1 MEASDGQPETLP
13 ARMLNEFVYCP
24 RLFYLEWV
32 QGEFVESAD
41 TLEGH
46 RTHRRVDEERGTLP
60 KAEEWAEG
68 LKVRARALSLSS
80 DRLGLVAKL
89 DLLEDEEGK
98 ACPVDYKRGH
108 GPEDG
113 DGIWDADR
121 IQLGVQMLLV
131 RENGYPCERGY
142 VYYAETRQR
151 VPLPWTEA
159 LESLV
164 METVVRAREVAAEG
178 RIPAPLVD
186 SPKCPRCSLVGI
198 CLPDEVGFLSRG
210 TKEAVS
216 VEVRPLLAAK
226 DDALPLYVQAQGAM
240 VAKQGDLLE
249 VRQKGAVMA
258 TARLLEVSQVSLFG
272 SVTVSAGALHEL
284 CERGVPVCHF
294 SFGGWF
300 YGITHGLSHKN
311 VELRLGQ
318 FRVAEDPQRALAIAR
333 GMISGKIRNC
343 RTLLRRN
350 HAGEI
355 QAVLGELARV
365 GDLADRVDSAET
377 LLALE
382 GAAAKSYFAHFGGL
396 LKTDED
402 GTARFDFSARNR
414 RPPTDPVNA
423 LLSFLYA
430 ILAKDATVALQSV
443 GFDPMLGFFHRPRY
457 GRPSLALDL
466 MEEFRPLVVDSAVL
480 SMINNRELAKSDFV
494 RRGGAVALTGEG
506 RKKVLAAYERR
517 MATEVKHPIFGYP
530 VSYRRLLEVQAR
542 LLSRHVQGEIPTYPA
557 FCTR

>member
-1 MEASDGQPETLP
+1 MSDSEAPELLP
-13 ARMLNEFVYCP
+13 ARMVNEFVYCS

-32 QGEFVESAD
+32 QGEFTESAE
-41 TLEGH
+41 TLDGH
-46 RTHRRVDEERGTLP
+46 RTHHQVDQERGSLP
-60 KAEEWAEG
+60 KAEEWAAG
-68 LKVRARALSLSS
+68 VKIRARALSLSS

-89 DLLEDEEGK
+89 DLLEDGEGK

-121 IQLGVQMLLV
+121 IQLGIQMLLV

-142 VYYAETRQR
+142 VYYAETKQR
-151 VPLPWTEA
+151 VALPWTEA
-159 LESLV
+159 LERLIL
-164 METVVRAREVAAEG
+164 ETVTQARRVAAEG
-178 RIPAPLVD
+178 RIPLPLVD

-198 CLPDEVGFLSRG
+198 CLPDEVGFLSHG
-210 TKEAVS
+210 PKENVH

-226 DDALPLYVQAQGAM
+226 EDALPLYVQAQGA
-240 VAKQGDLLE
+240 VVSKQGDLLE
-249 VRQKGAVMA
+249 VRQKGTMMA
-258 TARLLEVSQVSLFG
+258 TARLLDISQVSLFG
-272 SVTVSAGALHEL
+272 SVMVSAGALHEL

-311 VELRLGQ
+311 VELRLAQ
-318 FRVAEDPQRALAIAR
+318 FRVAEDPQRALAIASK
-333 GMISGKIRNC
+333 MIAGKVRNC

-350 HAGEI
+350 HTGEI
-355 QAVLGELARV
+355 QAVLRELARI
-365 GDLADRVDSAET
+365 GDLVDHADSTET

-382 GAAAKSYFAHFGGL
+382 GAAAKAYFAHFGGL
-396 LKTDED
+396 LKANEE
-402 GTARFDFSARNR
+402 GTSRFDFGARNR
-414 RPPTDPVNA
+414 RPPADPVNS

-430 ILAKDATVALQSV
+430 ILTKDVTVTLQSV

-466 MEEFRPLVVDSAVL
+466 MEEFRPLIADSTVL
-480 SMINNRELAKSDFV
+480 SMINNREVGESDFV
-494 RRGGAVALTGEG
+494 QRGGAVTLTGEG

-517 MATEVKHPIFGYP
+517 MGTEVKHPIFRYT

-542 LLSRHVQGEIPTYPA
+542 LLSRHVMGEIPVYPA

>member
-1 MEASDGQPETLP
+1 MIDSEAPELLP
-13 ARMLNEFVYCP
+13 ARMVNEFVYCP

-32 QGEFVESAD
+32 QGEFAESAE
-41 TLEGH
+41 TLDGH
-46 RTHRRVDEERGTLP
+46 RIHHRVDQERGSFP

-68 LKVRARALSLSS
+68 VKVRARALSLSS
-80 DRLGLVAKL
+80 DHLGLVAKL
-89 DLLEDEEGK
+89 DLLEDEEGR
-98 ACPVDYKRGH
+98 ACPIDYKRGH
-108 GPEDG
+108 GPGDG

-142 VYYAETRQR
+142 VYYAETKQR
-151 VPLPWTEA
+151 VALPWTEA
-159 LESLV
+159 LERLV
-164 METVVRAREVAAEG
+164 LETVTQARRVAAEG
-178 RIPAPLVD
+178 RIPLPLVD

-198 CLPDEVGFLSRG
+198 CLPDEVGFLSSG
-210 TKEAVS
+210 SKENVH

-226 DDALPLYVQAQGAM
+226 EDALPLYVQAQGA
-240 VAKQGDLLE
+240 VVSKQGDLLE
-249 VRQKGAVMA
+249 VRQKGTVMA
-258 TARLLEVSQVSLFG
+258 TARLLDISQVSLFG
-272 SVTVSAGALHEL
+272 SVMVSAGALHEL

-311 VELRLGQ
+311 VELRLAQ
-318 FRVAEDPQRALAIAR
+318 FRVAEDPQRALAIAAK
-333 GMISGKIRNC
+333 MIAGKVRNC

-350 HAGEI
+350 HTGEI
-355 QAVLGELARV
+355 QAVLRELARI
-365 GDLADRVDSAET
+365 GDLVDHADSTET

-382 GAAAKSYFAHFGGL
+382 GAAAKAYFAHFGGL
-396 LKTDED
+396 LKANEE
-402 GTARFDFSARNR
+402 GTSRFDFGARNR
-414 RPPTDPVNA
+414 RPPADPVNS

-430 ILAKDATVALQSV
+430 ILTKDVTVTLQSV

-466 MEEFRPLVVDSAVL
+466 MEEFRPLIADSTVL
-480 SMINNRELAKSDFV
+480 SMINNREVGESDFV
-494 RRGGAVALTGEG
+494 QRGGAVALTGEG

-517 MATEVKHPIFGYP
+517 MGTEVKHPIFRYT

-542 LLSRHVQGEIPTYPA
+542 LLSRHVMGEIPVYPA

>member
-1 MEASDGQPETLP
+1 MQASEGQPETLP

-32 QGEFVESAD
+32 QGEFAESAD
-41 TLEGH
+41 TLDGH
-46 RTHRRVDEERGTLP
+46 RTHRRVDEERGSLP
-60 KAEEWAEG
+60 KPEEWAEG
-68 LKVRARALSLSS
+68 LKVRASAFALSS

-89 DLLEDEEGK
+89 DLLEDDQGK
-98 ACPVDYKRGH
+98 ISPVDYKRGH
-108 GPEDG
+108 GPEEG

-142 VYYAETRQR
+142 IYYAETKQR
-151 VPLPWTEA
+151 VALSWTEA
-159 LESLV
+159 LEHLII
-164 METVVRAREVAAEG
+164 ETVARAREVAATG
-178 RIPAPLVD
+178 RIPLPLVD

-198 CLPDEVGFLSRG
+198 CLPDEVGLLSRG
-210 TKEAVS
+210 PREAVS
-216 VEVRPLLAAK
+216 IKVRPLLASK

-249 VRQKGAVMA
+249 IRQKGTVMA

-272 SVTVSAGALHEL
+272 SVIVSAGALHEL
-284 CERGVPVCHF
+284 CERGIPICHF

-311 VELRLGQ
+311 VELRIGQ
-318 FRVAEDPQRALAIAR
+318 FRVAENPQRALAIAR
-333 GMISGKIRNC
+333 GMISGKVRNC

-350 HAGEI
+350 HPGEI
-355 QAVLGELARV
+355 QAALGELARV
-365 GDLADRVDSAET
+365 GELVDTVDSAET

-382 GAAAKSYFAHFGGL
+382 GAAAKIYFAHFGNL

-402 GTARFDFSARNR
+402 GTAGFDFRARNR
-414 RPPTDPVNA
+414 RPPGDPVNA

-430 ILAKDATVALQSV
+430 ILAKDSAVTLQSV

-480 SMINNRELAKSDFV
+480 SMINNREVVKGDFV

-506 RKKVLAAYERR
+506 RKKVLSAYERR
-517 MATEVKHPIFGYP
+517 MATEVRHPIFGYTAN
-530 VSYRRLLEVQAR
+530 YRRLIEVQAR
-542 LLSRHVQGEIPTYPA
+542 LLSRHVMGEIPTYPP

>member
-1 MEASDGQPETLP
+1 
-13 ARMLNEFVYCP
+13 
-24 RLFYLEWV
+24 
-32 QGEFVESAD
+32 
-41 TLEGH
+41 
-46 RTHRRVDEERGTLP
+46 
-60 KAEEWAEG
+60 
-68 LKVRARALSLSS
+68 
-80 DRLGLVAKL
+80 
-89 DLLEDEEGK
+89 
-98 ACPVDYKRGH
+98 
-108 GPEDG
+108 
-113 DGIWDADR
+113 
-121 IQLGVQMLLV
+121 
-131 RENGYPCERGY
+131 
-142 VYYAETRQR
+142 
-151 VPLPWTEA
+151 
-159 LESLV
+159 
-164 METVVRAREVAAEG
+164 
-178 RIPAPLVD
+178 
-186 SPKCPRCSLVGI
+186 
-198 CLPDEVGFLSRG
+198 
-210 TKEAVS
+210 
-216 VEVRPLLAAK
+216 
-226 DDALPLYVQAQGAM
+226 M

-249 VRQKGAVMA
+249 VRQRGAVMA

-318 FRVAEDPQRALAIAR
+318 FRTAEDPQRALAIAR

-350 HAGEI
+350 HSGEI
-355 QAVLGELARV
+355 PAVLGELARV
-365 GDLADRVDSAET
+365 GNLADRVGSAET

-396 LKTDED
+396 LKTSED

-430 ILAKDATVALQSV
+430 ILAKDATVVLQSV
-443 GFDPMLGFFHRPRY
+443 GFDPMLGVFHRPRY

-480 SMINNRELAKSDFV
+480 SMINNREVGKGDFV

-517 MATEVKHPIFGYP
+517 MATEVKHPIFGYT
-530 VSYRRLLEVQAR
+530 VSYRRLIEVQAR
-542 LLSRHVQGEIPTYPA
+542 LLSRHVMGEIPAYPA

>member
-1 MEASDGQPETLP
+1 MSDSEAPELLP
-13 ARMLNEFVYCP
+13 ARMVNEFVYCP

-32 QGEFVESAD
+32 QGEFAESAD
-41 TLEGH
+41 TLDGH
-46 RTHRRVDEERGTLP
+46 RTHHQVDQERGSLP
-60 KAEEWAEG
+60 KAEEWAAG
-68 LKVRARALSLSS
+68 VKIRARALSLSS

-89 DLLEDEEGK
+89 DLLEDGEGK

-108 GPEDG
+108 GPGDG

-121 IQLGVQMLLV
+121 IQLGIQMLLV

-142 VYYAETRQR
+142 VYYAETKQR
-151 VPLPWTEA
+151 VALPWTEA
-159 LESLV
+159 LERLV
-164 METVVRAREVAAEG
+164 LETVTQARRVAAEG
-178 RIPAPLVD
+178 RIPLPLVD

-210 TKEAVS
+210 PKENVP

-226 DDALPLYVQAQGAM
+226 EDALPLYVQAQGA
-240 VAKQGDLLE
+240 VVSKQGDLLE
-249 VRQKGAVMA
+249 VRQKGTVMA
-258 TARLLEVSQVSLFG
+258 TARLLDISQASLFG
-272 SVTVSAGALHEL
+272 SVMVSAGALHEL

-311 VELRLGQ
+311 VELRLAQ
-318 FRVAEDPQRALAIAR
+318 FRVAEDPQRALAIASK
-333 GMISGKIRNC
+333 MIAGKVRNC

-350 HAGEI
+350 HTGEI
-355 QAVLGELARV
+355 QAVLRELARV
-365 GDLADRVDSAET
+365 GDLVDHVDSAET

-382 GAAAKSYFAHFGGL
+382 GAAAKAYFAHFGGL
-396 LKTDED
+396 LKADAE
-402 GTARFDFSARNR
+402 GTSRFDFGARNR
-414 RPPTDPVNA
+414 RPPADPVNS

-430 ILAKDATVALQSV
+430 ILTKDVTVTLQSV

-466 MEEFRPLVVDSAVL
+466 MEEFRPLIADSTVL
-480 SMINNRELAKSDFV
+480 SMINNREVGESDFV
-494 RRGGAVALTGEG
+494 QRGGAVALTGEG

-517 MATEVKHPIFGYP
+517 MATEVKHPIFRYT

-542 LLSRHVQGEIPTYPA
+542 LLSRHVMGEIPVYPA

>member
-1 MEASDGQPETLP
+1 MIDSEAPELLP
-13 ARMLNEFVYCP
+13 ARMVNEFVYCP

-32 QGEFVESAD
+32 QGEFAESAE
-41 TLEGH
+41 TLDGH
-46 RTHRRVDEERGTLP
+46 RIHHRVDQERGSFP

-68 LKVRARALSLSS
+68 VKVRARALSLSS
-80 DRLGLVAKL
+80 DHLGLVAKL
-89 DLLEDEEGK
+89 DLLEDEEGR
-98 ACPVDYKRGH
+98 ACPIDYKRGH
-108 GPEDG
+108 GPGDG

-142 VYYAETRQR
+142 VYYAETKQR
-151 VPLPWTEA
+151 VALPWTEA
-159 LESLV
+159 LERLV
-164 METVVRAREVAAEG
+164 LETVTQARRVAAEG
-178 RIPAPLVD
+178 RIPLPLVD

-210 TKEAVS
+210 PKENVH

-226 DDALPLYVQAQGAM
+226 EDALPLYVQAQGA
-240 VAKQGDLLE
+240 VVSKQGDLLE
-249 VRQKGAVMA
+249 VRQKGTMMA
-258 TARLLEVSQVSLFG
+258 TARLLDISQVSLFG
-272 SVTVSAGALHEL
+272 SVMVSAGALHEL
-284 CERGVPVCHF
+284 CERGVPICHF

-311 VELRLGQ
+311 VELRLAQ
-318 FRVAEDPQRALAIAR
+318 FRVAEDPQRALAIASK
-333 GMISGKIRNC
+333 MIAGKVRNC

-350 HAGEI
+350 HTGVI
-355 QAVLGELARV
+355 QAVLRELARV
-365 GDLADRVDSAET
+365 GDLVDHADSAET

-382 GAAAKSYFAHFGGL
+382 GAAAKAYFAHFGGL
-396 LKTDED
+396 LKANEE
-402 GTARFDFSARNR
+402 GTSRFDFGARNR
-414 RPPTDPVNA
+414 RPPADPVNS

-430 ILAKDATVALQSV
+430 ILTKDVTVTLQSV

-466 MEEFRPLVVDSAVL
+466 MEEFRPLIADSTVL
-480 SMINNRELAKSDFV
+480 SMINNREVGESDFV
-494 RRGGAVALTGEG
+494 QRGGAVALTGEG
-506 RKKVLAAYERR
+506 RKRVLAAYERR
-517 MATEVKHPIFGYP
+517 MATEVKHPIFRYT

-542 LLSRHVQGEIPTYPA
+542 LLSRHVMGEIPVYPA